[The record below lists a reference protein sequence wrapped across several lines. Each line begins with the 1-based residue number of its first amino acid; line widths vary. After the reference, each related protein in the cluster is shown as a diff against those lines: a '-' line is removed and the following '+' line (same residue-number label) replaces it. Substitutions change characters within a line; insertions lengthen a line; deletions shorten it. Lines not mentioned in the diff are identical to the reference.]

1 MKFSISK
8 LLYFTLLGVV
18 ILAAGGCQDDPYVEP
33 DEDDDGTITPKTA
46 VRITAIRLNTFPLL
60 DPNGNTWDMIDTVPP
75 VDLNGDPDIMF
86 NLSDF
91 EPQPLIFW
99 SQESHFSNVT
109 QTDSVEFI
117 LLDPYRIEPL
127 DTYYSLN
134 IYDFDVPD
142 STKMGFVTFYA
153 GPYPDPDNPYPTS
166 VLINENGFSVIVGLA
181 WEE

>member
-1 MKFSISK
+1 MMFISRNFLK
-8 LLYFTLLGVV
+8 IIYLGVV
-18 ILAAGGCQDDPYVEP
+18 LTYMAGCQDDPYVEP
-33 DEDDDGTITPKTA
+33 GDDGDGTITPKSA
-46 VRITAIRLNTFPLL
+46 VRITAIRLNSFPLL

-75 VDLNGDPDIMF
+75 VDLLGDPDIMF

-91 EPQPLIFW
+91 EPQPLVFW
-99 SQESHFSNVT
+99 SQESHFSNVK
-109 QTDSVEFI
+109 QTDSVVFI